1 MSIGSERMTE
11 RRTLPRQRA
20 DETRRSIIAA
30 AERVFGRKGYGEGTV
45 DDIIAEAG
53 ISRGAF
59 YHHFANKEE
68 VFRELLRDHVKD
80 ELVELSA
87 LAPGASLRD
96 VVRGFVEFQ
105 AHHLLSERESG
116 ALSLEFW
123 AYASREARARES
135 VAAFHLGIRET
146 LERVVRLG
154 QGAGVVRSDV
164 EAEVGAYLLLALYE
178 GIAVLQ
184 ALDKESMDLQR
195 LSGAWADLIE
205 RFLTSKGE
213 GVQD

>member
-1 MSIGSERMTE
+1 MTE
-11 RRTLPRQRA
+11 RRTLPQQRA

-30 AERVFGRKGYGEGTV
+30 AERVFARKGYGEGTV
-45 DDIIAEAG
+45 DDIIAEVG

-68 VFRELLRDHVKD
+68 VFRELLRDHVKE

-87 LAPGASLRD
+87 IAPGTSLHD
-96 VVRGFVEFQ
+96 VVRSFVEFQ

-123 AYASREARARES
+123 AYAGREERARES

-146 LERVVRLG
+146 LERVIRLG
-154 QGAGVVRSDV
+154 QGAGMVRTDV
-164 EAEVGAYLLLALYE
+164 EPAVGAHLLLALYE
-178 GIAVLQ
+178 GISVLQ
-184 ALDKESMDLQR
+184 ALDKESMDVER
-195 LSGAWADLIE
+195 LTGAWADLIE
-205 RFLTSKGE
+205 RFFAPES
-213 GVQD
+213 